1 MKEKLK
7 DLTQPLSSETDSNLA
22 GSETSELEDIDHVSS
37 ELGEKDSIKSFNEEE
52 FYKEKTSF
60 ISQLLFCWTSPLF
73 QLSKLKNI
81 NIQSLKKTKK
91 NPYNSSINCKDLFS
105 PYYNLIEYY
114 TLPTSKTYHRLLF
127 SILRVNIIDEIIV
140 LSLSLSIT
148 LLGIYR
154 VNIFRKLMGLFE
166 TSNGKDFYPA
176 SLYSISALLLF
187 VRLSQIIIIH
197 FNDFLCEKL
206 CNKTRAQLTTFIYNK
221 ILITSL
227 FIKRNFNRGR
237 IINFLQ
243 SDIETVNF
251 LFFYAP
257 MTLVVPFQIAANMI
271 FLFKLFGISFLW
283 SFITFIA
290 LITIAWLIEYFYIKT
305 KKKLLKNNDDRI
317 KGTSSILQNIKVI
330 KMFTYE
336 SLFYNTLKRKREN
349 EMNNYKRIENIFVLT
364 DFIHWLIPLF
374 LSVVSVGVEAF
385 TKDEISIE
393 NIIIAI
399 EIYDNL
405 AYPLYRIPIF
415 IASLLNTLL
424 SMKRLEDFLN
434 EENIEETKGKLKQ
447 EEEASK
453 LNRYVKYR
461 DDDQYSIIIEN
472 TDFGIKG
479 KTKEEDKILLN
490 DINIKIKKGSIVGIL
505 GETGSGKTNLVYGIL
520 RHFNTIIDSNEDV
533 DFFTSKNLNY
543 INFNKKKE
551 DNKDINNIINN
562 NEDEKSIE
570 LSNSFSSDE
579 QEKKIEK
586 KDSELKTRSA
596 QRMVINGSISY
607 ACQTPFVIND
617 TIKNNIEFFNAD
629 NTTKF
634 WKVIDVCQLSD
645 DLKLFPANEYSE
657 VSPGGANLS
666 GGQKA
671 RICLARAVYNDAD
684 IYILDDPI
692 SSVDPIV
699 FNKIYGAL
707 LLNYLKDKTRI
718 VLQHDQNFIQHMEY
732 IYYINEGKIVFSG
745 TYNEFINTKWYKKM
759 TNKEA
764 THIEKILEN
773 SDTKLT
779 VHKWKRLPTR
789 KMSIEGGKIS
799 FIEKGKVVEE
809 ESTQKGGIKFVLYK
823 KLLYTMGNKSYILPL
838 FVFIFSLSWQG
849 LQVLSNYWLTK
860 WTWKVEN
867 KNFDEKNKNTKRE
880 VNHAILYYY
889 IIYCLIGAFSLFFLF
904 IKEFLLTRAIL
915 NISTL
920 LHNDMIKQVIRAP
933 INLFHDIVPLG
944 RIINVLNFDLDRC
957 KVIVKYYGNIVRGI
971 ASLIASG
978 CICWYYNK
986 YSLYFIP
993 VLIGVCIYLVN
1004 YSIECTRDVNRV
1016 ECVARTPILNN
1027 YNETL
1032 NGIVSIRAFNKEENF
1047 FNKLKKNIFEHYLIS
1062 VYKNGVNDC
1071 FLLYLD
1077 LCSFCYLVFIVVY
1090 LDYDYSI
1097 ASAVS
1102 LGVLLRQTISFCEQL
1117 CFFFKQIGFIQNE
1130 MVHFERCEQYCNII
1144 QENYYPLIPNCPY
1157 LKNKRFTISNPQIE
1171 FQKYSATYRGL
1182 SDIVLKDINL
1192 IIYPKEKIGIVGR
1205 TGSGKSSL
1213 INALFRIFE
1222 SQRGKIFISGEDIT
1236 HIPLV
1241 QLRKEIC
1248 IVPQEPFLFD
1258 GTLRS
1263 NMDPKGQYDDYDIKK
1278 ALDKVHFNWKLL
1290 GDKKN
1295 KRLDFHVSE
1304 NGSNFSLGEKQL
1316 ICFARAI
1323 LQKKKIVIFDE
1334 ATSNCDKSAERQMI
1348 KCIQNDFKDSTVLI
1362 IAHKLVNIMNC
1373 DRVLVLD
1380 KGKIKEFDS
1389 PITLYQTPG
1398 SAFKELC
1405 DNEKKLFK
1413 HS

>member
-1 MKEKLK
+1 MEEKKKSLSI
-7 DLTQPLSSETDSNLA
+7 PLSETDSNLE
-22 GSETSELEDIDHVSS
+22 GESSELEELQNYSS
-37 ELGEKDSIKSFNEEE
+37 ELGENDSIKSFNEEE

-60 ISQLLFCWTSPLF
+60 LSKLFFCWTSPLF
-73 QLSKLKNI
+73 QLSKSKNI
-81 NIQSLKKTKK
+81 NIQTLKHTKK
-91 NPYNSSINCKDLFS
+91 DPYNSSINCRDLFT

-114 TLPTSKTYHRLLF
+114 TSQTSKTYHKLLL
-127 SILRVNIIDEIIV
+127 SILRVNILDEIIV
-140 LSLSLSIT
+140 LTLSLSLT

-154 VNIFRKLMGLFE
+154 VNVFRRIMGLFE
-166 TSNGKDFYPA
+166 ASNEKNFHMA

-187 VRLSQIIIIH
+187 VRLSQILILH
-197 FNDFLCEKL
+197 FNDFLGEKL
-206 CNKTRAQLTTFIYNK
+206 SNKTRAQLTTFIYNK
-221 ILITSL
+221 ILITSI
-227 FIKRNFNRGR
+227 FIKNSFNRGR

-283 SFITFIA
+283 SFLTFLL

-317 KGTSSILQNIKVI
+317 KATSSILQNIKVI

-336 SLFYNTLKRKREN
+336 SLFYNTLKKKREN

-364 DFIHWLIPLF
+364 DFIHWLIPLI

-415 IASLLNTLL
+415 ITSLLNTLL
-424 SMKRLEDFLN
+424 SMKRLENFLN
-434 EENIEETKGKLKQ
+434 EENIEETKLKLTDD
-447 EEEASK
+447 EEISK

-461 DDDQYSIIIEN
+461 DDDQYSLIIEN

-479 KTKEEDKILLN
+479 HSKEEDKILLN

-520 RHFNTIIDSNEDV
+520 RHFNTIADNNEDV
-533 DFFTSKNLNY
+533 DFFASRKFKYLN
-543 INFNKKKE
+543 FEKRQS
-551 DNKDINNIINN
+551 KDINNIKND

-586 KDSELKTRSA
+586 KDSELKARSA
-596 QRMVINGSISY
+596 QRMVINGTISY
-607 ACQTPFVIND
+607 ACQVPFVIND
-617 TIKNNIEFFNAD
+617 TIKNNIEFFNPD
-629 NTTKF
+629 VVSKF
-634 WKVIDVCQLSD
+634 WKVIEVCQLSD

-759 TNKEA
+759 TNKES
-764 THIEKILEN
+764 THIEKMLEN

-779 VHKWKRLPTR
+779 VHKWKRLPSR
-789 KMSIEGGKIS
+789 KMSVQGEKVA

-809 ESTQKGGIKFVLYK
+809 ESTQKGGIKFSLYK
-823 KLLYTMGNKSYILPL
+823 QLLYTMGNKSYILPL

-849 LQVLSNYWLTK
+849 LQVLSNYWLTQ
-860 WTWKVEN
+860 WTWRIEN
-867 KNFDEKNKNTKRE
+867 KNFKESPNTKRE
-880 VNHAILYYY
+880 LHHAILYYY

-933 INLFHDIVPLG
+933 INLFHDIVPIG

-971 ASLIASG
+971 ASLVASG
-978 CICWYYNK
+978 FICWYYNK

-993 VLIGVCIYLVN
+993 ILIGACIYLVN
-1004 YSIECTRDVNRV
+1004 SSIECTRDVNRV
-1016 ECVARTPILNN
+1016 ECVARTPILNI
-1027 YNETL
+1027 YNETI
-1032 NGIVSIRAFNKEENF
+1032 NGIVSIRAFNKENNF

-1077 LCSFCYLVFIVVY
+1077 LCSFCYLIFIVVY
-1090 LDYDYSI
+1090 LNYDFSI
-1097 ASAVS
+1097 SSAVS

-1130 MVHFERCEQYCNII
+1130 MVHFERCEQYCNTI
-1144 QENYYPLIPNCPY
+1144 QENYFPLIPNCPY
-1157 LKNKRFTISNPQIE
+1157 LKNKRFTITNPQIE

-1192 IIYPKEKIGIVGR
+1192 VIYPREKIGIVGR

-1213 INALFRIFE
+1213 INAMFRIFE
-1222 SQRGKIFISGEDIT
+1222 SQRGKILISGEDIT
-1236 HIPLV
+1236 HIPLT

-1278 ALDKVHFNWKLL
+1278 SLDKVHVNWKSL
-1290 GDKKN
+1290 GDKKKN
-1295 KRLDFHVSE
+1295 LDFHVSE

-1323 LQKKKIVIFDE
+1323 LQKKKIVVFDE
-1334 ATSNCDKSAERQMI
+1334 ATSNCDKMAEKQMI

-1373 DRVLVLD
+1373 NRVLVLD

-1389 PITLYQTPG
+1389 PINLYQTPG

-1405 DNEKKLFK
+1405 NNKKRLFK
-1413 HS
+1413 QS

>member
-1 MKEKLK
+1 MKELN
-7 DLTQPLSSETDSNLA
+7 QPLTSDSESNIEGG
-22 GSETSELEDIDHVSS
+22 GSSELEDMDVISS
-37 ELGEKDSIKSFNEEE
+37 ELGEKGSNKTFNEEE

-60 ISQLLFCWTSPLF
+60 LSQLFFCWTSPLF
-73 QLSKLKNI
+73 HLSKMKNI
-81 NIQSLKKTKK
+81 SIHTLKRTKK
-91 NPYNSSINCKDLFS
+91 SPFNSSINYKDLFT
-105 PYYNLIEYY
+105 PYYNLVEYY
-114 TLPTSKTYHRLLF
+114 NSPTSKTYQRLFF
-127 SILRVNIIDEIIV
+127 SILRVNILDEVIV
-140 LSLSLSIT
+140 LSLSLTMS

-154 VNIFRKLMGLFE
+154 VNVFRRFMSIFD
-166 TSNGKDFYPA
+166 TSNNKDFYPK

-187 VRLSQIIIIH
+187 VRLSQILVLH

-206 CNKTRAQLTTFIYNK
+206 CGKTRAQLYSFIYHK
-221 ILITSL
+221 ILNTSI
-227 FIKRNFNRGR
+227 FIKSHFNRGK
-237 IINFLQ
+237 IINFLH
-243 SDIETVNF
+243 SDIETINF

-257 MTLVVPFQIAANMI
+257 MTLVVPFQIGGHMFI
-271 FLFKLFGISFLW
+271 LFKLFGTSFLW
-283 SFITFIA
+283 SFLTFITL
-290 LITIAWLIEYFYIKT
+290 LIIAWLIEYFYFKT

-336 SLFYNTLKRKREN
+336 SLFYNILKKKREN

-393 NIIIAI
+393 NIIVAI
-399 EIYDNL
+399 EIYDGL

-415 IASLLNTLL
+415 TTYLLNTIL
-424 SMKRLEDFLN
+424 SMKRIEEFLN
-434 EENIEETKGKLKQ
+434 EENIEETKGIIKD
-447 EEEASK
+447 ENETSK

-479 KTKEEDKILLN
+479 KNKEENKILLN
-490 DINIKIKKGSIVGIL
+490 DINIKIKKGSLVGIL
-505 GETGSGKTNLVYGIL
+505 GETGSGKTNLVYSIL
-520 RHFNTIIDSNEDV
+520 RHFNTIIDSNEDI
-533 DFFTSKNLNY
+533 DFYTSNNLNY
-543 INFNKKKE
+543 LNINAV
-551 DNKDINNIINN
+551 KDINAINK
-562 NEDEKSIE
+562 NEEEKSIE

-579 QEKKIEK
+579 QEKKIER
-586 KDSELKTRSA
+586 KDSELKARSA
-596 QRMVINGSISY
+596 QRMIINGTISY
-607 ACQTPFVIND
+607 ACQTPFVINE
-617 TIKNNIEFFNAD
+617 TIKNNIEFFNEDNAD
-629 NTTKF
+629 KF
-634 WKVIDVCQLSD
+634 WKVIDICQLSD

-657 VSPGGANLS
+657 VSPGGSNLS

-699 FNKIYGAL
+699 FNKIYGNL

-718 VLQHDQNFIQHMEY
+718 VLQHDQNFIQNMEY
-732 IYYINEGKIVFSG
+732 IYYIHEGKIVFSG

-759 TNKEA
+759 TSKEA

-779 VHKWKRLPTR
+779 VHKWKKLPSR
-789 KMSIEGGKIS
+789 KMSVEGGKVA
-799 FIEKGKVVEE
+799 FIERGKVVEE
-809 ESTQKGGIKFVLYK
+809 ESTQKGGFKFSLYK
-823 KLLYTMGNKSYILPL
+823 KLFYTMGNKSYFLPL
-838 FVFIFSLSWQG
+838 FVVIFSLSWQG
-849 LQVLSNYWLTK
+849 LQVLSNYWLTR

-867 KNFDEKNKNTKRE
+867 KNFNENQNTKTE
-880 VNHAILYYY
+880 YNHAILYYY

-920 LHNDMIKQVIRAP
+920 LHNDIIKQVIRAP
-933 INLFHDIVPLG
+933 INLFHDKIPLG
-944 RIINVLNFDLDRC
+944 RIINVLNCDLDKC
-957 KVIVKYYGNIVRGI
+957 KAIVKIFGNIVRGF
-971 ASLIASG
+971 ATLMASG
-978 CICWYYNK
+978 CLCWYYNK
-986 YSLYFIP
+986 YTLYFIP
-993 VLIGVCIYLVN
+993 VLMCICIYLVN
-1004 YSIECTRDVNRV
+1004 SSIECTRDINRV
-1016 ECVARTPILNN
+1016 ECVARSPIITN

-1032 NGIVSIRAFNKEENF
+1032 NGIVSIRAFNKEDKF
-1047 FNKLKKNIFEHYLIS
+1047 FNKLKKQIFEHFLVNI
-1062 VYKNGVNDC
+1062 YKSGVNHC
-1071 FLLYLD
+1071 YLLYLD
-1077 LCSFCYLVFIVVY
+1077 LCSFCYLIFIVIY

-1097 ASAVS
+1097 ESAVS
-1102 LGVLLRQTISFCEQL
+1102 LGVLLKQTIQFCEQL
-1117 CFFFKQIGFIQNE
+1117 CFFYKQIGSIQND
-1130 MVHFERCEQYCNII
+1130 MVHFERCEQYCNTI
-1144 QENYYPLIPNCPY
+1144 QENYYPLTPNCPY
-1157 LKNKRFTISNPQIE
+1157 LKNKKFTITNPQIE
-1171 FQKYSATYRGL
+1171 FQNYSATYRGL
-1182 SDIVLKDINL
+1182 SDIVLKDISL
-1192 IIYPKEKIGIVGR
+1192 VIYPKEKIGIVGR

-1213 INALFRIFE
+1213 INAMFRIFE

-1236 HIPLV
+1236 HIPLI

-1263 NMDPKGQYDDYDIKK
+1263 NMDPKGQYDDYEIKK

-1290 GDKKN
+1290 GDKKS

-1304 NGSNFSLGEKQL
+1304 NGNNFSLGEKQL

-1323 LQKKKIVIFDE
+1323 LQKKKIVVFDE
-1334 ATSNCDKSAERQMI
+1334 ATSNCDKSTERQMI

-1362 IAHKLVNIMNC
+1362 IAHKLCNIMNC

-1398 SAFKELC
+1398 SAFRELC
-1405 DNEKKLFK
+1405 DYEKKLFK
-1413 HS
+1413 SS

>member
-1 MKEKLK
+1 MKERLVSLK
-7 DLTQPLSSETDSNLA
+7 SDSDSNIN
-22 GSETSELEDIDHVSS
+22 SEETSELEDLDKFSS
-37 ELGEKDSIKSFNEEE
+37 ELGENDSLKSFNEED
-52 FYKEKTSF
+52 FYKQKTSF
-60 ISQLLFCWTSPLF
+60 LSQLFFWWTRPIYD
-73 QLSKLKNI
+73 LSKTKNI
-81 NIQSLKKTKK
+81 NIQTLKHTKK
-91 NPYNSSINCKDLFS
+91 DPYNSSINCRDLFTPYHNLVECYTS
-105 PYYNLIEYY
+105 PN
-114 TLPTSKTYHRLLF
+114 SKTYKNLLF
-127 SILRVNIIDEIIV
+127 STLRVNIIDEFV
-140 LSLSLSIT
+140 VLTLSLSLT

-154 VNIFRKLMGLFE
+154 VNVFKNFMELFE
-166 TSNGKDFYPA
+166 VSEEKKFHPS
-176 SLYSISALLLF
+176 SLYSISALILI
-187 VRLSQIIIIH
+187 VRLSQILLLH
-197 FNDFLCEKL
+197 FNDFLCNKL

-221 ILITSL
+221 IINTSI
-227 FIKRNFNRGR
+227 FIKSYFNRGK

-243 SDIETVNF
+243 SDIETINF
-251 LFFYAP
+251 LFYYAP
-257 MTLVVPFQIAANMI
+257 MTLVVPFQITANII
-271 FLFKLFGISFLW
+271 FLFKLLGTSFIW
-283 SFITFIA
+283 SFITFIV

-317 KGTSSILQNIKVI
+317 KATSSILQSIKVI
-330 KMFTYE
+330 KMFTFE
-336 SLFYNTLKRKREN
+336 SLFYNTLKKKREN
-349 EMNNYKRIENIFVLT
+349 EMNNFKRIENIFVLT

-374 LSVVSVGVEAF
+374 LSIVSVGVEVL
-385 TKDEISIE
+385 TKEEISIE
-393 NIIIAI
+393 NIIVAI

-415 IASLLNTLL
+415 ISSLLNTIL
-424 SMKRLEDFLN
+424 SMKRLEDFL
-434 EENIEETKGKLKQ
+434 
-447 EEEASK
+447 
-453 LNRYVKYR
+453 
-461 DDDQYSIIIEN
+461 
-472 TDFGIKG
+472 
-479 KTKEEDKILLN
+479 DKVLLS
-490 DINIKIKKGSIVGIL
+490 DVNIKIKKGSIVGIL

-520 RHFNTIIDSNEDV
+520 RHFNIIKDNEEDEY
-533 DFFTSKNLNY
+533 FTSLNLKYLN
-543 INFNKKKE
+543 IREKKE
-551 DNKDINNIINN
+551 QKVDINTKNN
-562 NEDEKSIE
+562 QEEDSQGIE
-570 LSNSFSSDE
+570 LSSASFSSDE
-579 QEKKIEK
+579 QEKKNEK

-596 QRMVINGSISY
+596 QRMVINGTISY
-607 ACQTPFVIND
+607 ACQIPFVIND
-617 TIKNNIEFFNAD
+617 TIKNNIQFFNED
-629 NTTKF
+629 NPSKF
-634 WKVIDVCQLSD
+634 WKVIETCQLSD

-657 VSPGGANLS
+657 VSPGGSNLS

-707 LLNYLKDKTRI
+707 LINYLKDKTRI
-718 VLQHDQNFIQHMEY
+718 ILQHDQNFIQHMEY

-759 TNKEA
+759 TSKESS
-764 THIEKILEN
+764 HIEKILEN

-779 VHKWKRLPTR
+779 VHKWKRLPSR
-789 KMSIEGGKIS
+789 KLSVEGGNKVA
-799 FIEKGKVVEE
+799 FIEKGKVVVE
-809 ESTQKGGIKFVLYK
+809 ESTQKGGFKFTLYK
-823 KLLYTMGNKSYILPL
+823 KFFYATGNKSYILPL
-838 FVFIFSLSWQG
+838 CILIFSLSWQG
-849 LQVLSNYWLTK
+849 LQVMSNYWLTQ
-860 WTWKVEN
+860 WSWNFEN
-867 KNFDEKNKNTKRE
+867 KNSESTKRQLH
-880 VNHAILYYY
+880 NRILFYY
-889 IIYCLIGAFSLFFLF
+889 IIYCLIGSFSLFFLF
-904 IKEFLLTRAIL
+904 LKEFLLTRAII
-915 NISTL
+915 NVSTII
-920 LHNDMIKQVIRAP
+920 HNDIIKQIIRAP
-933 INLFHDIVPLG
+933 INLFHDVVPLG
-944 RIINVLNFDLDRC
+944 RIINVLNFDLERC
-957 KVIVKYYGNIVRGI
+957 KQIVKYYGNIVRGI
-971 ASLIASG
+971 ASLVASG

-993 VLIGVCIYLVN
+993 VLIGFCIYLVN
-1004 YSIECTRDVNRV
+1004 TCIDCTRDVNRV

-1032 NGIVSIRAFNKEENF
+1032 NGIVSIRAFNKEDKF
-1047 FNKLKKNIFEHYLIS
+1047 FHKLKKNIFEHYLIG
-1062 VYKNGVNDC
+1062 VYKNGVNAR

-1077 LCSFCYLVFIVVY
+1077 LISYCYLVFIILY

-1097 ASAVS
+1097 SSAVS

-1130 MVHFERCEQYCNII
+1130 MVHFERCDQYCNVP

-1157 LKNKRFTISNPQIE
+1157 LKNKRFIITKPQIE

-1192 IIYPKEKIGIVGR
+1192 VIYPKEKIGIVGR

-1213 INALFRIFE
+1213 INAMFRIFE
-1222 SQRGKIFISGEDIT
+1222 SQRGKILISGEDIT
-1236 HIPLV
+1236 HIPLT

-1263 NMDPKGQYDDYDIKK
+1263 NMDPKGLHDDYEIKK

-1304 NGSNFSLGEKQL
+1304 NGNNFSLGEKQL

-1334 ATSNCDKSAERQMI
+1334 ATSNCDKSTERQMN
-1348 KCIQNDFKDSTVLI
+1348 KCIQTDFKDCTVLI

-1380 KGKIKEFDS
+1380 KGRVKEFDS

-1405 DNEKKLFK
+1405 ESEKKLFK
-1413 HS
+1413 QS

>member
-1 MKEKLK
+1 
-7 DLTQPLSSETDSNLA
+7 
-22 GSETSELEDIDHVSS
+22 
-37 ELGEKDSIKSFNEEE
+37 
-52 FYKEKTSF
+52 
-60 ISQLLFCWTSPLF
+60 
-73 QLSKLKNI
+73 
-81 NIQSLKKTKK
+81 
-91 NPYNSSINCKDLFS
+91 
-105 PYYNLIEYY
+105 
-114 TLPTSKTYHRLLF
+114 
-127 SILRVNIIDEIIV
+127 
-140 LSLSLSIT
+140 
-148 LLGIYR
+148 
-154 VNIFRKLMGLFE
+154 
-166 TSNGKDFYPA
+166 
-176 SLYSISALLLF
+176 
-187 VRLSQIIIIH
+187 
-197 FNDFLCEKL
+197 
-206 CNKTRAQLTTFIYNK
+206 
-221 ILITSL
+221 
-227 FIKRNFNRGR
+227 
-237 IINFLQ
+237 
-243 SDIETVNF
+243 
-251 LFFYAP
+251 
-257 MTLVVPFQIAANMI
+257 
-271 FLFKLFGISFLW
+271 
-283 SFITFIA
+283 
-290 LITIAWLIEYFYIKT
+290 
-305 KKKLLKNNDDRI
+305 
-317 KGTSSILQNIKVI
+317 
-330 KMFTYE
+330 
-336 SLFYNTLKRKREN
+336 
-349 EMNNYKRIENIFVLT
+349 
-364 DFIHWLIPLF
+364 
-374 LSVVSVGVEAF
+374 
-385 TKDEISIE
+385 
-393 NIIIAI
+393 
-399 EIYDNL
+399 
-405 AYPLYRIPIF
+405 
-415 IASLLNTLL
+415 
-424 SMKRLEDFLN
+424 
-434 EENIEETKGKLKQ
+434 
-447 EEEASK
+447 
-453 LNRYVKYR
+453 
-461 DDDQYSIIIEN
+461 
-472 TDFGIKG
+472 
-479 KTKEEDKILLN
+479 
-490 DINIKIKKGSIVGIL
+490 
-505 GETGSGKTNLVYGIL
+505 
-520 RHFNTIIDSNEDV
+520 
-533 DFFTSKNLNY
+533 
-543 INFNKKKE
+543 
-551 DNKDINNIINN
+551 
-562 NEDEKSIE
+562 
-570 LSNSFSSDE
+570 
-579 QEKKIEK
+579 
-586 KDSELKTRSA
+586 
-596 QRMVINGSISY
+596 MVINGTISY

-617 TIKNNIEFFNAD
+617 TIKNNIEFYNKD
-629 NTTKF
+629 NISKF
-634 WKVIDVCQLSD
+634 WKVIEVCQLSD

-745 TYNEFINTKWYKKM
+745 KYNEFINTKWYKKM
-759 TNKEA
+759 TNKET

-779 VHKWKRLPTR
+779 VHKWKRIPTR
-789 KMSIEGGKIS
+789 KMSVEGGKVAY
-799 FIEKGKVVEE
+799 IEKGKVVEE
-809 ESTQKGGIKFVLYK
+809 ETAQKGGIKFVLYK

-849 LQVLSNYWLTK
+849 LQVMSNYWLTK

-867 KNFDEKNKNTKRE
+867 KNFNENQNTKRE
-880 VNHAILYYY
+880 LHHAILYYY

-971 ASLIASG
+971 ASLVASG

-1004 YSIECTRDVNRV
+1004 SSIGCTRDVNRV
-1016 ECVARTPILNN
+1016 ECIARTPILNN
-1027 YNETL
+1027 YNETI
-1032 NGIVSIRAFNKEENF
+1032 NGIVSIRAFNKEDNF
-1047 FNKLKKNIFEHYLIS
+1047 FKKLKKNIFEHYLIG

-1077 LCSFCYLVFIVVY
+1077 LCSFCYLIFIVVY
-1090 LDYDYSI
+1090 LDYDFSI

-1102 LGVLLRQTISFCEQL
+1102 LGVLLRQTINFCEQL

-1130 MVHFERCEQYCNII
+1130 MVHFERCDQYCNII

-1157 LKNKRFTISNPQIE
+1157 LKNRKYSIIEPKIE

-1213 INALFRIFE
+1213 INAMFRIFE
-1222 SQRGKIFISGEDIT
+1222 SQRGKILISGEDIT
-1236 HIPLV
+1236 HIPLI

-1263 NMDPKGQYDDYDIKK
+1263 NMDPKGQYDDYEIKK

-1295 KRLDFHVSE
+1295 KRLDFHVCE

-1405 DNEKKLFK
+1405 DNEKKLSK

>member
-1 MKEKLK
+1 MKEKLIT
-7 DLTQPLSSETDSNLA
+7 LNSESDSNINS
-22 GSETSELEDIDHVSS
+22 GETSELEDLDLFSS
-37 ELGEKDSIKSFNEEE
+37 ELGEKDSLKSLNEED
-52 FYKEKTSF
+52 FYKQKTSF
-60 ISQLLFCWTSPLF
+60 LSKLFFWWTSPIF
-73 QLSKLKNI
+73 ALSKSNNI
-81 NIQSLKKTKK
+81 NIQTLKRTKK
-91 NPYNSSINCKDLFS
+91 DPYNSSINYRDLFTPYHSLVENYSS
-105 PYYNLIEYY
+105 PN
-114 TLPTSKTYHRLLF
+114 SKTHKNLLF
-127 SILRVNIIDEIIV
+127 SILRVNILDEFVV
-140 LSLSLSIT
+140 LSLSLSLT

-154 VNIFRKLMGLFE
+154 VNVFKSFMELFDV
-166 TSNGKDFYPA
+166 KDENQFHLS
-176 SLYSISALLLF
+176 SLYSISALILI
-187 VRLSQIIIIH
+187 VRLSQILILH
-197 FNDFLCEKL
+197 YNDYLCQCL
-206 CNKTRAQLTTFIYNK
+206 CNKTRAQLTTLIYNK
-221 ILITSL
+221 IINTSI
-227 FIKRNFNRGR
+227 FIKSHFNRGK

-243 SDIETVNF
+243 SDIETINF
-251 LFFYAP
+251 LFYYAP
-257 MTLVVPFQIAANMI
+257 MTVVVPFQISANII
-271 FLFKLFGISFLW
+271 FLFKLLGTSFIW
-283 SFITFIA
+283 SFITF
-290 LITIAWLIEYFYIKT
+290 LILVTIAWLIEYFYIKT

-317 KGTSSILQNIKVI
+317 KATSSILQSIKVI

-336 SLFYNTLKRKREN
+336 SLFYNTLKKKREN

-374 LSVVSVGVEAF
+374 LSIISVGVEVL

-393 NIIIAI
+393 NILVAI

-415 IASLLNTLL
+415 ISSLLNTIL
-424 SMKRLEDFLN
+424 SMRRLENFLN
-434 EENIEETKGKLKQ
+434 EENIEETKEKI
-447 EEEASK
+447 EEDEEIK

-479 KTKEEDKILLN
+479 KKKEEDKILLS

-520 RHFNTIIDSNEDV
+520 RHFNIITDNEED
-533 DFFTSKNLNY
+533 DYLTSMNLKYLNIKENKDQKID
-543 INFNKKKE
+543 INSKHKKE
-551 DNKDINNIINN
+551 
-562 NEDEKSIE
+562 EDSQSIE
-570 LSNSFSSDE
+570 LSNSSFSSDNI
-579 QEKKIEK
+579 EKKEEK
-586 KDSELKTRSA
+586 KDSELKTRCA
-596 QRMVINGSISY
+596 QRMVINGTISY
-607 ACQTPFVIND
+607 ACQIPFVIND
-617 TIKNNIEFFNAD
+617 SIKNNIQFYNKENPA
-629 NTTKF
+629 KF
-634 WKVIDVCQLSD
+634 WKVIEACQLSD

-707 LLNYLKDKTRI
+707 LTNYLKDKTRI

-759 TNKEA
+759 TNKES

-779 VHKWKRLPTR
+779 VHKWKRLPSR
-789 KMSIEGGKIS
+789 KLSIEGNKVA
-799 FIEKGKVVEE
+799 FIEKGKVVVE
-809 ESTQKGGIKFVLYK
+809 ESTQKGGFKFSLYK
-823 KLLYTMGNKSYILPL
+823 KLFYTMGNKSYLLPL
-838 FVFIFSLSWQG
+838 FILIFSLSWQG
-849 LQVLSNYWLTK
+849 LQVMSNYWLTQ
-860 WTWKVEN
+860 WTWKIEN
-867 KNFDEKNKNTKRE
+867 KNFDKKNKNTKRE
-880 VNHAILYYY
+880 LHNAILYYY
-889 IIYCLIGAFSLFFLF
+889 IIYCLIGSFSLFFLF
-904 IKEFLLTRAIL
+904 LKEFLITRALI
-915 NISTL
+915 NISSI
-920 LHNDMIKQVIRAP
+920 LHNDMVKQIIRAP

-944 RIINVLNFDLDRC
+944 RIINVLNFDLERC
-957 KVIVKYYGNIVRGI
+957 KQIVKYYGNIVRGI

-978 CICWYYNK
+978 LICWYYNK

-993 VLIGVCIYLVN
+993 VLIIFCIYLVN
-1004 YSIECTRDVNRV
+1004 TSIDCTRDVNRV

-1032 NGIVSIRAFNKEENF
+1032 NGIVSIRAFNKEDKF
-1047 FNKLKKNIFEHYLIS
+1047 FHKLKKNIYEHYLIGI
-1062 VYKNGVNDC
+1062 YKNGVNGW

-1077 LCSFCYLVFIVVY
+1077 LISFCYLVFIILY

-1097 ASAVS
+1097 SSAVS
-1102 LGVLLRQTISFCEQL
+1102 LGVLLRQSISFCEQL
-1117 CFFFKQIGFIQNE
+1117 CFFFKQIGSIQNE
-1130 MVHFERCEQYCNII
+1130 MVHFQRCEQYCNVV
-1144 QENYYPLIPNCPY
+1144 QEKYYPSIPNCPY
-1157 LKNKRFTISNPQIE
+1157 LKNKRFNIIKPQIE

-1182 SDIVLKDINL
+1182 SDIVLRDINL

-1213 INALFRIFE
+1213 INAMFRIFE

-1236 HIPLV
+1236 HIPLT

-1263 NMDPKGQYDDYDIKK
+1263 NMDPKGYYDDHAIKS

-1290 GDKKN
+1290 GDKRN

-1304 NGSNFSLGEKQL
+1304 NGNNFSLGEKQL

-1323 LQKKKIVIFDE
+1323 LQKKKIIIFDE
-1334 ATSNCDKSAERQMI
+1334 ATSNCDKTAERQMN
-1348 KCIQNDFKDSTVLI
+1348 KCIQNDFKDCTVII

-1373 DRVLVLD
+1373 DRVLVIE

-1413 HS
+1413 QL

>member
-1 MKEKLK
+1 MNEKNKSLSI
-7 DLTQPLSSETDSNLA
+7 PLNSESNSNVSGESSELDDLDNF
-22 GSETSELEDIDHVSS
+22 SS
-37 ELGEKDSIKSFNEEE
+37 ELGENDSIKSFNEEE

-60 ISQLLFCWTSPLF
+60 LSQLFFCWTTPLF

-81 NIQSLKKTKK
+81 NIQSLKHTKK
-91 NPYNSSINCKDLFS
+91 NPYNSSINCRDLFS

-114 TLPTSKTYHRLLF
+114 TYPTSKTYHRLLF
-127 SILRVNIIDEIIV
+127 SILRVNILDEIIV
-140 LSLSLSIT
+140 LSLSLSLT

-154 VNIFRKLMGLFE
+154 VNVFRRIMGLFE
-166 TSNGKDFYPA
+166 TSNEKDFYPA

-187 VRLSQIIIIH
+187 VRLSQILILH

-221 ILITSL
+221 ILNTSI
-227 FIKRNFNRGR
+227 FIKSHFNRGR

-251 LFFYAP
+251 LFYYAP
-257 MTLVVPFQIAANMI
+257 MTLVVPFQIAANII
-271 FLFKLFGISFLW
+271 FLFKLFGISFIW
-283 SFITFIA
+283 SFITFII

-317 KGTSSILQNIKVI
+317 KATSSILQSIKVI
-330 KMFTYE
+330 KMYTYE
-336 SLFYNTLKRKREN
+336 SLFYNTLKKKREN

-364 DFIHWLIPLF
+364 DFIHWLIPLI

-434 EENIEETKGKLKQ
+434 EEDIEETKRKLKG
-447 EEEASK
+447 EEEEEETAK

-461 DDDQYSIIIEN
+461 NDDQYSLIIEN

-490 DINIKIKKGSIVGIL
+490 DINIKIKKGSLVGIL

-520 RHFNTIIDSNEDV
+520 RHFNTISDSNEDI
-533 DFFTSKNLNY
+533 DFLTSRNLKFLNLN
-543 INFNKKKE
+543 KKE
-551 DNKDINNIINN
+551 NKDINNNQN
-562 NEDEKSIE
+562 DNEDEKSIE

-579 QEKKIEK
+579 QEKKLEK
-586 KDSELKTRSA
+586 KDSELKTRNG
-596 QRMVINGSISY
+596 QRMVINGTISY
-607 ACQTPFVIND
+607 ACQVPFVIND
-617 TIKNNIEFFNAD
+617 TIKNNIEFFNPD
-629 NTTKF
+629 VVSKF
-634 WKVIDVCQLSD
+634 WKIIEVCQLSD

-759 TNKEA
+759 TNKES

-779 VHKWKRLPTR
+779 VHKWKRLPSR
-789 KMSIEGGKIS
+789 KMSVKREKVAL
-799 FIEKGKVVEE
+799 IEKGKVVEE
-809 ESTQKGGIKFVLYK
+809 ESTQKGGIKFSLYL
-823 KLLYTMGNKSYILPL
+823 KLLYTMGNNSYILPL

-867 KNFDEKNKNTKRE
+867 KNFNENQNTKRE
-880 VNHAILYYY
+880 LHHAILYYY

-933 INLFHDIVPLG
+933 INLFHDIVPIG

-971 ASLIASG
+971 ASLVASG

-993 VLIGVCIYLVN
+993 VLVGVCIYLVN
-1004 YSIECTRDVNRV
+1004 SSIECTRDVNRV

-1027 YNETL
+1027 YNETI
-1032 NGIVSIRAFNKEENF
+1032 NGIVSIRAFNKEDNF
-1047 FNKLKKNIFEHYLIS
+1047 FKKLKKNIFEHYLIS

-1077 LCSFCYLVFIVVY
+1077 LCSFCYLIFIVVY

-1144 QENYYPLIPNCPY
+1144 QENYFPLIPNCQY
-1157 LKNKRFTISNPQIE
+1157 LKNKRFTITNPQIE

-1213 INALFRIFE
+1213 INAMFRIFE
-1222 SQRGKIFISGEDIT
+1222 SQRGKILISGEDIT
-1236 HIPLV
+1236 HIPLT

-1263 NMDPKGQYDDYDIKK
+1263 NMDPKGQYDDYEIKK
-1278 ALDKVHFNWKLL
+1278 SLDKVHFNWKLL

-1334 ATSNCDKSAERQMI
+1334 ATSNCDKSAERQMN

-1405 DNEKKLFK
+1405 DSEKKLFK
-1413 HS
+1413 QS

>member
-1 MKEKLK
+1 MKEKEK
-7 DLTQPLSSETDSNLA
+7 ELSEPFRSDSDSNLNS
-22 GSETSELEDIDHVSS
+22 GETSELEDLDHISS
-37 ELGEKDSIKSFNEEE
+37 ELGENDSLKSFNEAD
-52 FYKEKTSF
+52 FYKQKTSF
-60 ISQLLFCWTSPLF
+60 LSQIFYYWTKPIF
-73 QLSKLKNI
+73 ELSKSKNI
-81 NIQSLKKTKK
+81 NINTLKRTKK
-91 NPYNSSINCKDLFS
+91 DPYNSSINCRDLFT
-105 PYYNLIEYY
+105 PYHSLVEYY
-114 TLPTSKTYHRLLF
+114 TKPNSKTKKKLLF
-127 SILRVNIIDEIIV
+127 SILRVNIFDEFIV
-140 LSLSLSIT
+140 LFLSLSLT

-154 VNIFRKLMGLFE
+154 VNVFKKFMEIFNFKE
-166 TSNGKDFYPA
+166 DKN
-176 SLYSISALLLF
+176 SLYSISALLLI
-187 VRLSQIIIIH
+187 VRLSQVLILH
-197 FNDFLCEKL
+197 YNDFLCEKL

-221 ILITSL
+221 IINTAI
-227 FIKRNFNRGR
+227 FIKSHFNSGK
-237 IINFLQ
+237 IITFLQ
-243 SDIETVNF
+243 SDIETINS
-251 LFFYAP
+251 LFYYAP
-257 MTLVVPFQIAANMI
+257 MTLVVPFQIAANII
-271 FLFKLFGISFLW
+271 FLFKLFGSSFIW
-283 SFITFIA
+283 SFITFII
-290 LITIAWLIEYFYIKT
+290 LISIAWLIEYFYIRT

-317 KGTSSILQNIKVI
+317 KATSSILQNIKVI
-330 KMFTYE
+330 KMFTFE
-336 SLFYNTLKRKREN
+336 SLFYNKLKKKREN
-349 EMNNYKRIENIFVLT
+349 EMNNFKRINNIYVLT

-374 LSVVSVGVEAF
+374 LSIVSVGVEVL
-385 TKDEISIE
+385 TKDDISIE
-393 NIIIAI
+393 NLIIAI

-405 AYPLYRIPIF
+405 AYPLFRIPVF
-415 IASLLNTLL
+415 IVFLLNTLL

-434 EENIEETKGKLKQ
+434 EENIEETKEKI
-447 EEEASK
+447 EEGEECK
-453 LNRYVKYR
+453 LNRYVRYR

-505 GETGSGKTNLVYGIL
+505 GKTGSGKTNLVYGIL
-520 RHFNTIIDSNEDV
+520 RHFNIITDNEEEE
-533 DFFTSKNLNY
+533 FYTSQNLKYLNM
-543 INFNKKKE
+543 KKKE
-551 DNKDINNIINN
+551 QNLNINNKNKDNDSIN
-562 NEDEKSIE
+562 IE
-570 LSNSFSSDE
+570 LSDASFSSDE
-579 QEKKIEK
+579 QEKKNEK
-586 KDSELKTRSA
+586 KDSEQRTRNA
-596 QRMVINGSISY
+596 QRMVINGTISY

-617 TIKNNIEFFNAD
+617 TIKNNIQFYNKENSA
-629 NTTKF
+629 KF
-634 WKVIDVCQLSD
+634 WKVIETCQLSD

-657 VSPGGANLS
+657 VSPGGSNLS

-699 FNKIYGAL
+699 FNNIYGAL
-707 LLNYLKDKTRI
+707 LLNYLKNKTRI

-759 TNKEA
+759 TSKESS
-764 THIEKILEN
+764 HIEKILEN

-779 VHKWKRLPTR
+779 VHKWKRLPSR
-789 KMSIEGGKIS
+789 KLSVEGGNKVA
-799 FIEKGKVVEE
+799 FIEKGKVVVE
-809 ESTQKGGIKFVLYK
+809 ESTQKGGFKFSLYK
-823 KLLYTMGNKSYILPL
+823 KFFYATGNKSYILPL
-838 FVFIFSLSWQG
+838 CILIFSLSWQG
-849 LQVLSNYWLTK
+849 LQVMSNYWLTQ
-860 WTWKVEN
+860 WSWNFEN
-867 KNFDEKNKNTKRE
+867 KNSESTKRQLH
-880 VNHAILYYY
+880 NRILFYY
-889 IIYCLIGAFSLFFLF
+889 IIYCLIGSFSLFFLF
-904 IKEFLLTRAIL
+904 LKEFLLTRAII
-915 NISTL
+915 NVSTII
-920 LHNDMIKQVIRAP
+920 HNDIIKQIIRAP
-933 INLFHDIVPLG
+933 INLFHDVVPLG
-944 RIINVLNFDLDRC
+944 RIINVLNFDLERC
-957 KVIVKYYGNIVRGI
+957 KQIVKYYGNIVRGI
-971 ASLIASG
+971 ASLVASG

-993 VLIGVCIYLVN
+993 VLIGFCIYLVN
-1004 YSIECTRDVNRV
+1004 TCIDCTRDVNRV

-1032 NGIVSIRAFNKEENF
+1032 NGIVSIRAFNKEDKF
-1047 FNKLKKNIFEHYLIS
+1047 FHKLKKNIFEHYLIG
-1062 VYKNGVNDC
+1062 VYKNGVNAR

-1077 LCSFCYLVFIVVY
+1077 LISYCYLVFIILY

-1097 ASAVS
+1097 SSAVS

-1130 MVHFERCEQYCNII
+1130 MVHFERCDQYCNVP

-1157 LKNKRFTISNPQIE
+1157 LKNKRFIITKPQIE

-1192 IIYPKEKIGIVGR
+1192 VIYPKEKIGIVGR

-1213 INALFRIFE
+1213 INAMFRIFE
-1222 SQRGKIFISGEDIT
+1222 SQRGKILISGEDIT
-1236 HIPLV
+1236 HIPLT

-1263 NMDPKGQYDDYDIKK
+1263 NMDPKGLHDDYEIKK

-1304 NGSNFSLGEKQL
+1304 NGNNFSLGEKQL

-1334 ATSNCDKSAERQMI
+1334 ATSNCDKSTERQMN
-1348 KCIQNDFKDSTVLI
+1348 KCIQTDFKDCTVLI

-1380 KGKIKEFDS
+1380 KGRVKEFDS

-1405 DNEKKLFK
+1405 ESEKKLFK
-1413 HS
+1413 QS

>member
-1 MKEKLK
+1 MKDSKQNLSLPLTS
-7 DLTQPLSSETDSNLA
+7 DLESIPGPEES
-22 GSETSELEDIDHVSS
+22 SELEDIDIFSS
-37 ELGEKDSIKSFNEEE
+37 ELGENDSTKSFNEEE

-60 ISQLLFCWTSPLF
+60 LSQLLFCWTSPLF

-81 NIQSLKKTKK
+81 NIQSLKSTKK
-91 NPYNSSINCKDLFS
+91 NPYNSSINCRDLFT
-105 PYYNLIEYY
+105 PYHNLIEYY
-114 TLPTSKTYHRLLF
+114 TSPESKTYHRLLF
-127 SILRVNIIDEIIV
+127 SILRVNILDEIIV
-140 LSLSLSIT
+140 LCLSLSLT

-154 VNIFRKLMGLFE
+154 VNVFRKFMGLFE
-166 TSNGKDFYPA
+166 TTNSKDFYPK
-176 SLYSISALLLF
+176 SLYSISALLLL
-187 VRLSQIIIIH
+187 VRLSQILILH

-206 CNKTRAQLTTFIYNK
+206 CNKTRAQLTTFIYYK
-221 ILITSL
+221 ILISSI
-227 FIKRNFNRGR
+227 FIKNSFNRGK

-257 MTLVVPFQIAANMI
+257 MTLVVPFQISANFV
-271 FLFKLFGISFLW
+271 FLFKLFGFSFIW
-283 SFITFIA
+283 SFITFLI

-317 KGTSSILQNIKVI
+317 KSTSSILQSIKVI
-330 KMFTYE
+330 KMYTYE

-434 EENIEETKGKLKQ
+434 EEDIEETKIKLKD
-447 EEEASK
+447 EEDETK

-461 DDDQYSIIIEN
+461 DDDQYSLIIEN

-520 RHFNTIIDSNEDV
+520 RHFNTISDTNEEF
-533 DFFTSKNLNY
+533 DFLASQNLKYLN
-543 INFNKKKE
+543 INEKE
-551 DNKDINNIINN
+551 KSKDINDKNN
-562 NEDEKSIE
+562 NSGGEEIE
-570 LSNSFSSDE
+570 LSNSFSSDDY
-579 QEKKIEK
+579 EKKVEK
-586 KDSELKTRSA
+586 KDSELKTRSG

-617 TIKNNIEFFNAD
+617 TIKNNIEFYNKD
-629 NTTKF
+629 NTAKF
-634 WKVIDVCQLSD
+634 WKVIEVCQLSD

-718 VLQHDQNFIQHMEY
+718 VLQHDQNFIQYMEY

-779 VHKWKRLPTR
+779 VHKWKRIATK
-789 KMSIEGGKIS
+789 KMTVEGGKVAY
-799 FIEKGKVVEE
+799 IEKGKVVEE
-809 ESTQKGGIKFVLYK
+809 ESTQKGGIKFSLYK
-823 KLLYTMGNKSYILPL
+823 KLLYTMGNKSYILPI

-849 LQVLSNYWLTK
+849 LQVLSNYWLTQ
-860 WTWKVEN
+860 WTWEVEN
-867 KNFDEKNKNTKRE
+867 NNFIEDKNTKRE
-880 VNHAILYYY
+880 KHHAIIYYY

-904 IKEFLLTRAIL
+904 VKEFLLTRAIL

-971 ASLIASG
+971 ASLTASG

-993 VLIGVCIYLVN
+993 VLICVCIYLVN
-1004 YSIECTRDVNRV
+1004 SSIECTRDVNRV

-1032 NGIVSIRAFNKEENF
+1032 NGIVSIRAFNKEHNF
-1047 FNKLKKNIFEHYLIS
+1047 FNKLKKNVFEHYLIS

-1077 LCSFCYLVFIVVY
+1077 LCSFCYLIFIVVY
-1090 LDYDYSI
+1090 LDYDYNI

-1144 QENYYPLIPNCPY
+1144 QENYFPLIPNCPY
-1157 LKNKRFTISNPQIE
+1157 LKNKRFSILNPQIE

-1213 INALFRIFE
+1213 INAMFRIFE
-1222 SQRGKIFISGEDIT
+1222 SQKGKIFISGEDIT
-1236 HIPLV
+1236 HIPLT

-1263 NMDPKGQYDDYDIKK
+1263 NMDPKGQYDDSEIKK

-1304 NGSNFSLGEKQL
+1304 NGNNFSLGEKQL

-1334 ATSNCDKSAERQMI
+1334 STSNCDKSAERQMI

-1380 KGKIKEFDS
+1380 KGRIKEFDS

-1413 HS
+1413 H

>member
-1 MKEKLK
+1 ME
-7 DLTQPLSSETDSNLA
+7 
-22 GSETSELEDIDHVSS
+22 
-37 ELGEKDSIKSFNEEE
+37 
-52 FYKEKTSF
+52 
-60 ISQLLFCWTSPLF
+60 
-73 QLSKLKNI
+73 
-81 NIQSLKKTKK
+81 
-91 NPYNSSINCKDLFS
+91 
-105 PYYNLIEYY
+105 
-114 TLPTSKTYHRLLF
+114 
-127 SILRVNIIDEIIV
+127 
-140 LSLSLSIT
+140 
-148 LLGIYR
+148 
-154 VNIFRKLMGLFE
+154 LFE
-166 TSNGKDFYPA
+166 VSEEKKFHPS
-176 SLYSISALLLF
+176 SLYSISALILI
-187 VRLSQIIIIH
+187 VRLSQILLLH
-197 FNDFLCEKL
+197 FNDFLCNKL

-221 ILITSL
+221 IINTSI
-227 FIKRNFNRGR
+227 FIKSYFNRGK

-243 SDIETVNF
+243 SDIETINF
-251 LFFYAP
+251 LFYYAP
-257 MTLVVPFQIAANMI
+257 MTLVVPFQITANII
-271 FLFKLFGISFLW
+271 FLFKLL
-283 SFITFIA
+283 
-290 LITIAWLIEYFYIKT
+290 YIKT

-317 KGTSSILQNIKVI
+317 KATSSILQSIKVI
-330 KMFTYE
+330 KMFTFE
-336 SLFYNTLKRKREN
+336 SLFYNTLKKKREN
-349 EMNNYKRIENIFVLT
+349 EMNNFKRIENIFVLT

-374 LSVVSVGVEAF
+374 LSIVSVGVEVL
-385 TKDEISIE
+385 TKEEISIE
-393 NIIIAI
+393 NIIVAI

-415 IASLLNTLL
+415 ISSLLNTIL

-434 EENIEETKGKLKQ
+434 EENIEETKQKIAED
-447 EEEASK
+447 EESK
-453 LNRYVKYR
+453 LNRYVRYR

-479 KTKEEDKILLN
+479 KKKEEDKVLLS
-490 DINIKIKKGSIVGIL
+490 DVNIKIKKGSIVGIL

-520 RHFNTIIDSNEDV
+520 RHFNIIKDNEEDEY
-533 DFFTSKNLNY
+533 FTSLNLKYLN
-543 INFNKKKE
+543 IREKKE
-551 DNKDINNIINN
+551 QKVDINTKNN
-562 NEDEKSIE
+562 QEEDSQGIE
-570 LSNSFSSDE
+570 LSSASFSSDE
-579 QEKKIEK
+579 QEKKNEK

-596 QRMVINGSISY
+596 QRMVINGTISY
-607 ACQTPFVIND
+607 ACQIPFVIND
-617 TIKNNIEFFNAD
+617 TIKNNIQFFNED
-629 NTTKF
+629 NPSKF
-634 WKVIDVCQLSD
+634 WKVIETCQLSD

-657 VSPGGANLS
+657 VSPGGSNLS

-707 LLNYLKDKTRI
+707 LINYLKDKTRI
-718 VLQHDQNFIQHMEY
+718 ILQHDQNFIQHMEY

-759 TNKEA
+759 TSKESS
-764 THIEKILEN
+764 HIEKILEN

-779 VHKWKRLPTR
+779 VHKWKRLPSR
-789 KMSIEGGKIS
+789 KLSVEGGNKVA
-799 FIEKGKVVEE
+799 FIEKGKVVVE
-809 ESTQKGGIKFVLYK
+809 ESTQKGGFKFSLYK
-823 KLLYTMGNKSYILPL
+823 KFFYATGNKSYILPL
-838 FVFIFSLSWQG
+838 CILIFSLSWQG
-849 LQVLSNYWLTK
+849 LQVMSNYWLTQ
-860 WTWKVEN
+860 WSWNFEN
-867 KNFDEKNKNTKRE
+867 KNSESTKRQLH
-880 VNHAILYYY
+880 NRILFYY
-889 IIYCLIGAFSLFFLF
+889 IIYCLIGSFSLFFLF
-904 IKEFLLTRAIL
+904 LKEFLLTRAII
-915 NISTL
+915 NVSTII
-920 LHNDMIKQVIRAP
+920 HNDIIKQIIRAP
-933 INLFHDIVPLG
+933 INLFHDVVPLG
-944 RIINVLNFDLDRC
+944 RIINVLNFDLERC
-957 KVIVKYYGNIVRGI
+957 KQIVKYYGNIVRGI
-971 ASLIASG
+971 ASLVASG

-993 VLIGVCIYLVN
+993 VLIGFCIYLVN
-1004 YSIECTRDVNRV
+1004 TCIDCTRDVNRV

-1032 NGIVSIRAFNKEENF
+1032 NGIVSIRAFNKEDKF
-1047 FNKLKKNIFEHYLIS
+1047 FHKLKKNIFEHYLIG
-1062 VYKNGVNDC
+1062 VYKNGVNAR

-1077 LCSFCYLVFIVVY
+1077 LISYCYLVFIILY

-1097 ASAVS
+1097 SSAVS

-1130 MVHFERCEQYCNII
+1130 MVHFERCDQYCNVP

-1157 LKNKRFTISNPQIE
+1157 LKNKRFIITKPQIE

-1192 IIYPKEKIGIVGR
+1192 VIYPKEKIGIVGR

-1213 INALFRIFE
+1213 INAMFRIFE
-1222 SQRGKIFISGEDIT
+1222 SQRGKILISGEDIT
-1236 HIPLV
+1236 HIPLT

-1263 NMDPKGQYDDYDIKK
+1263 NMDPKGLHDDYEIKK

-1304 NGSNFSLGEKQL
+1304 NGNNFSLGEKQL

-1334 ATSNCDKSAERQMI
+1334 ATSNCDKSTERQMN
-1348 KCIQNDFKDSTVLI
+1348 KCIQTDFKDCTVLI

-1380 KGKIKEFDS
+1380 KGRVKEFDS

-1405 DNEKKLFK
+1405 ESEKKLFK
-1413 HS
+1413 QS

>member
-1 MKEKLK
+1 MNEKK
-7 DLTQPLSSETDSNLA
+7 DLTVPLGSDSDSNLGA
-22 GSETSELEDIDHVSS
+22 GDTSELEELDGFSS
-37 ELGEKDSIKSFNEEE
+37 ELGEKDSVKSFNEEE

-60 ISQLLFCWTSPLF
+60 LSQLLFCWTSPLF
-73 QLSKLKNI
+73 HLSKLKNI
-81 NIQSLKKTKK
+81 NIQSLKNTKK
-91 NPYNSSINCKDLFS
+91 SPYNSSINCKDLFS

-114 TLPTSKTYHRLLF
+114 NLPTSKTYHHLLF
-127 SILRVNIIDEIIV
+127 SILRVNILDEFIV
-140 LSLSLSIT
+140 LSLSLSLT

-154 VNIFRKLMGLFE
+154 VNVFRRFMGIFE
-166 TSNGKDFYPA
+166 SSEGKDFYPKA
-176 SLYSISALLLF
+176 LYSISALLLL
-187 VRLSQIIIIH
+187 VRLSQILILH

-206 CNKTRAQLTTFIYNK
+206 CNKTRAQLTTFIYDK
-221 ILITSL
+221 ILNTSI
-227 FIKRNFNRGR
+227 FIKSHFNRGR

-257 MTLVVPFQIAANMI
+257 MTLVVPFQIAANII
-271 FLFKLFGISFLW
+271 FLFKLFGFSFIWSFL
-283 SFITFIA
+283 TFLI

-317 KGTSSILQNIKVI
+317 KSTSSILQNIKVI
-330 KMFTYE
+330 KMYTYE

-385 TKDEISIE
+385 TKDEMSIE

-415 IASLLNTLL
+415 ITSLLNTLL

-434 EENIEETKGKLKQ
+434 EENIEETKRKLKYDN
-447 EEEASK
+447 EISK

-520 RHFNTIIDSNEDV
+520 RHFNTITDNNEEDE
-533 DFFTSKNLNY
+533 FLTSQNLNY
-543 INFNKKKE
+543 LNFNKKDK
-551 DNKDINNIINN
+551 NKDINNINN
-562 NEDEKSIE
+562 NNDDISLE

-579 QEKKIEK
+579 QEKKLEK
-586 KDSELKTRSA
+586 KDSELKVRSA
-596 QRMVINGSISY
+596 QRMVINGTISY
-607 ACQTPFVIND
+607 ACQVPFVIND
-617 TIKNNIEFFNAD
+617 TIKNNIEFFNKD
-629 NTTKF
+629 NNQKF
-634 WKVIDVCQLSD
+634 FKVIDVCQLSD

-718 VLQHDQNFIQHMEY
+718 VLQHDQNFIQNMEY

-759 TNKEA
+759 TNKET

-779 VHKWKRLPTR
+779 VHKWKRMPTR
-789 KMSIEGGKIS
+789 KMSVEGGKVA

-809 ESTQKGGIKFVLYK
+809 ESTQKGGIKFSSYK

-838 FVFIFSLSWQG
+838 FVLIFSLSWQG
-849 LQVLSNYWLTK
+849 LQVLSNYWLTQ

-867 KNFDEKNKNTKRE
+867 KNFNDQNTRRE
-880 VNHAILYYY
+880 FHHAILYYY

-915 NISTL
+915 NISTI

-944 RIINVLNFDLDRC
+944 RIINVLNFDLERC

-971 ASLIASG
+971 ASLVASG
-978 CICWYYNK
+978 FICWYYNK

-993 VLIGVCIYLVN
+993 VLICVCIYLVN
-1004 YSIECTRDVNRV
+1004 SSIECTRDVNRV

-1032 NGIVSIRAFNKEENF
+1032 NGIVSIRAFNKEDNF
-1047 FNKLKKNIFEHYLIS
+1047 FKKLKKNIFEHYLIS

-1077 LCSFCYLVFIVVY
+1077 LCSFCYLIFIVVY
-1090 LDYDYSI
+1090 LDYDYNI
-1097 ASAVS
+1097 ANAVS

-1144 QENYYPLIPNCPY
+1144 QEKYYPSIPNCPY
-1157 LKNKRFTISNPQIE
+1157 LKNKKFSISNPQIE

-1213 INALFRIFE
+1213 INSLFRIFE
-1222 SQRGKIFISGEDIT
+1222 SQNGKILISGEDIT
-1236 HIPLV
+1236 RIPLT

-1263 NMDPKGQYDDYDIKK
+1263 NMDPQGQYDDYEIKK

-1323 LQKKKIVIFDE
+1323 LQKKKIVVFDE

-1348 KCIQNDFKDSTVLI
+1348 KCIQNDFKDCTVLI

-1405 DNEKKLFK
+1405 DCEKRLFK
-1413 HS
+1413 HT

>member
-1 MKEKLK
+1 MKEQLIISNS
-7 DLTQPLSSETDSNLA
+7 DSDSNLNS
-22 GSETSELEDIDHVSS
+22 GETSELENLDVFSS
-37 ELGEKDSIKSFNEEE
+37 ELGENDSLKSFNEEL
-52 FYKEKTSF
+52 FYKQKTSF
-60 ISQLLFCWTSPLF
+60 LSQLFFWWTSPIYD
-73 QLSKLKNI
+73 LSKSKDINI
-81 NIQSLKKTKK
+81 NSLKRTKK
-91 NPYNSSINCKDLFS
+91 DPYNSSINCRDLFT
-105 PYYNLIEYY
+105 PYHSLVEYY
-114 TLPTSKTYHRLLF
+114 SSPNSKTHKNLLF
-127 SILRVNIIDEIIV
+127 SILRANFIDEFIV
-140 LSLSLSIT
+140 LTLSLSLT

-154 VNIFRKLMGLFE
+154 VNVFKSFMELFNLKE
-166 TSNGKDFYPA
+166 ENQFHRSA
-176 SLYSISALLLF
+176 LYSLSALILV
-187 VRLSQIIIIH
+187 VRLSQIVILH
-197 FNDFLCEKL
+197 YNDYLCQTL

-221 ILITSL
+221 IINTSI
-227 FIKRNFNRGR
+227 FIKSHFNQGK

-243 SDIETVNF
+243 SDVETINF
-251 LFFYAP
+251 LFSYAP
-257 MTLVVPFQIAANMI
+257 MTVVVPFQIAANII
-271 FLFKLFGISFLW
+271 FLFKLLGTSFIW
-283 SFITFIA
+283 SFITFLLLIA
-290 LITIAWLIEYFYIKT
+290 IAWAIEYFYIKT

-317 KGTSSILQNIKVI
+317 KATSSILQSIKVI

-336 SLFYNTLKRKREN
+336 SLFYNTLKKKREN
-349 EMNNYKRIENIFVLT
+349 EMNNYKRIQNIFVLT

-374 LSVVSVGVEAF
+374 LSIVSVGVEVL

-393 NIIIAI
+393 NIIVAI

-405 AYPLYRIPIF
+405 AYPLFRIPIF
-415 IASLLNTLL
+415 ISSLLNTIL
-424 SMKRLEDFLN
+424 SMRRLEDFFN
-434 EENIEETKGKLKQ
+434 EENIEETKEKIGED
-447 EEEASK
+447 EECK

-479 KTKEEDKILLN
+479 KKKEEDKILLN

-520 RHFNTIIDSNEDV
+520 RHFNIITDNEEDEY
-533 DFFTSKNLNY
+533 FTSMNLKY
-543 INFNKKKE
+543 LDIREKKDSK
-551 DNKDINNIINN
+551 KDINSKQNQ
-562 NEDEKSIE
+562 EESQSIE
-570 LSNSFSSDE
+570 LSNASFSSDD
-579 QEKKIEK
+579 QEKKNEK
-586 KDSELKTRSA
+586 RDSEIKTRSA
-596 QRMVINGSISY
+596 QRMVINGTISY
-607 ACQTPFVIND
+607 ACQIPFVVND
-617 TIKNNIEFFNAD
+617 TIKNNIQFYNKENPA
-629 NTTKF
+629 KF
-634 WKVIDVCQLSD
+634 WKVVEACQLSD
-645 DLKLFPANEYSE
+645 DFKLFPANEYSE
-657 VSPGGANLS
+657 VSPGGSNLS

-707 LLNYLKDKTRI
+707 LTNYLKDKTRI

-732 IYYINEGKIVFSG
+732 IYYIHEGKIVFSG

-759 TNKEA
+759 TNKES

-779 VHKWKRLPTR
+779 VHKWKRLPSR
-789 KMSIEGGKIS
+789 KLSQVEGHKVA
-799 FIEKGKVVEE
+799 FIEKGKVVVE
-809 ESTQKGGIKFVLYK
+809 ESTEKGGFKFSLYK
-823 KLLYTMGNKSYILPL
+823 KLFYSMGNKGYILPL
-838 FVFIFSLSWQG
+838 SIFIFSLSWQG
-849 LQVLSNYWLTK
+849 LQVMSNYWLTQ
-860 WTWKVEN
+860 WTWKIEN
-867 KNFDEKNKNTKRE
+867 KNFEEKNQNTKRE
-880 VNHAILYYY
+880 LHNAILYYY
-889 IIYCLIGAFSLFFLF
+889 IIYCLIGSFSLFFLF
-904 IKEFLLTRAIL
+904 LKEFLLTRALI
-915 NISTL
+915 NISNL
-920 LHNDMIKQVIRAP
+920 LHNDMIKQIIRAP
-933 INLFHDIVPLG
+933 INLFHDVVPLG
-944 RIINVLNFDLDRC
+944 RIINVLNFDLEKC
-957 KVIVKYYGNIVRGI
+957 KNIVKFYGNIVRGI

-993 VLIGVCIYLVN
+993 VVVIFCIYLVN
-1004 YSIECTRDVNRV
+1004 TSIDCTRDVNRV
-1016 ECVARTPILNN
+1016 ECVARTPILNI

-1032 NGIVSIRAFNKEENF
+1032 NGIVSIRAFNKEENI
-1047 FNKLKKNIFEHYLIS
+1047 FNKLKKNIFEHYLIG
-1062 VYKNGVNDC
+1062 VYKNGVNGR

-1077 LCSFCYLVFIVVY
+1077 LISFCYLVFIILY

-1097 ASAVS
+1097 SSAVS
-1102 LGVLLRQTISFCEQL
+1102 LGVLLRQTTSFCEQL
-1117 CFFFKQIGFIQNE
+1117 CFFFKQIGSIQND
-1130 MVHFERCEQYCNII
+1130 MVHFERCDQYCNVV
-1144 QENYYPLIPNCPY
+1144 QEKYYPSIPNCPY
-1157 LKNKRFTISNPQIE
+1157 LKNKKFFITKPQIE

-1213 INALFRIFE
+1213 INAMFRIFE
-1222 SQRGKIFISGEDIT
+1222 SQKGKIFISGEDIT
-1236 HIPLV
+1236 RIPLT

-1263 NMDPKGQYDDYDIKK
+1263 NMDPKGNYDDYEIKK

-1290 GDKKN
+1290 GDKKS

-1323 LQKKKIVIFDE
+1323 LQKKKIVVFDE
-1334 ATSNCDKSAERQMI
+1334 ATSNCDKSTERQMN
-1348 KCIQNDFKDSTVLI
+1348 KCIQEDFKDCTVLI

-1380 KGKIKEFDS
+1380 KGRIKEFDS

-1405 DNEKKLFK
+1405 DNEKRLFK
-1413 HS
+1413 QS

>member
-1 MKEKLK
+1 MKEKLIS
-7 DLTQPLSSETDSNLA
+7 LNSLSESNLS
-22 GSETSELEDIDHVSS
+22 GGETSELEDLDHFSS
-37 ELGEKDSIKSFNEEE
+37 ELGENDSLKKFNEAAFFQQE
-52 FYKEKTSF
+52 TSF
-60 ISQLLFCWTSPLF
+60 LSQLFFWWTKPIF
-73 QLSKLKNI
+73 NLSKSKNI
-81 NIQSLKKTKK
+81 NIETLKSTKQE
-91 NPYNSSINCKDLFS
+91 PYNTSINCNDLFTPYHSLVECYTS
-105 PYYNLIEYY
+105 PN
-114 TLPTSKTYHRLLF
+114 SKTYKNLLF
-127 SILRVNIIDEIIV
+127 STLRVNLIDEIIV
-140 LSLSLSIT
+140 VALSLSLT

-154 VNIFRKLMGLFE
+154 VNVFKNFMGLFE
-166 TSNGKDFYPA
+166 ASEQKKFHPS
-176 SLYSISALLLF
+176 SLYSISALILI
-187 VRLSQIIIIH
+187 VRLSQILILH
-197 FNDFLCEKL
+197 YNDFLCNKL

-221 ILITSL
+221 IINTSI
-227 FIKRNFNRGR
+227 FIKSYFNRGK

-243 SDIETVNF
+243 SDIETINF
-251 LFFYAP
+251 LFYYAP
-257 MTLVVPFQIAANMI
+257 MTLVVPFQITANII
-271 FLFKLFGISFLW
+271 FLFKLLGISFIW
-283 SFITFIA
+283 SFITFII

-317 KGTSSILQNIKVI
+317 KATSSILQSIKVI
-330 KMFTYE
+330 KMFTFE
-336 SLFYNTLKRKREN
+336 SLFYDTLKRKREN
-349 EMNNYKRIENIFVLT
+349 EMNNFKRIENIFVLT

-374 LSVVSVGVEAF
+374 LSIVSVGVEVL

-393 NIIIAI
+393 NIIVAI
-399 EIYDNL
+399 EIYDSL

-415 IASLLNTLL
+415 ISSLLNTIL
-424 SMKRLEDFLN
+424 SMKRLESFLN
-434 EENIEETKGKLKQ
+434 EENIEETKEKLGED
-447 EEEASK
+447 EESK

-479 KTKEEDKILLN
+479 KKKEEDKILLN

-520 RHFNTIIDSNEDV
+520 RHFNIITDNVEDEY
-533 DFFTSKNLNY
+533 FTSLNLKYFNMMEKKSKNNL
-543 INFNKKKE
+543 
-551 DNKDINNIINN
+551 DINNKTNN
-562 NEDEKSIE
+562 NKEQDSQSIK
-570 LSNSFSSDE
+570 LSNESFSSN
-579 QEKKIEK
+579 EKKKKNEK

-596 QRMVINGSISY
+596 QRMVINGTISY

-617 TIKNNIEFFNAD
+617 TIKNNIQFFNKENPA
-629 NTTKF
+629 KF
-634 WKVIDVCQLSD
+634 WKVVEACQLSD

-657 VSPGGANLS
+657 VSPGGSNLS

-707 LLNYLKDKTRI
+707 LTNYLKDKTRI

-759 TNKEA
+759 TNKES

-779 VHKWKRLPTR
+779 VHKWKRLPSR
-789 KMSIEGGKIS
+789 KLSIEGDKVA
-799 FIEKGKVVEE
+799 FIEKGKVVVE
-809 ESTQKGGIKFVLYK
+809 ESTKKGGFKFSLYK
-823 KLLYTMGNKSYILPL
+823 KFFYSIGNKSYLLPFCIL
-838 FVFIFSLSWQG
+838 IFSLSWQG
-849 LQVLSNYWLTK
+849 LQVMSNYWLTQ
-860 WTWKVEN
+860 WTWKIEN
-867 KNFDEKNKNTKRE
+867 KKFEEKNQNTKRE
-880 VNHAILYYY
+880 LHNAILYYY
-889 IIYCLIGAFSLFFLF
+889 IVYCLIGSFSLFFLF
-904 IKEFLLTRAIL
+904 LKEFLLTRAII

-920 LHNDMIKQVIRAP
+920 LHNDMIKQIIRAP
-933 INLFHDIVPLG
+933 INLFHDVVPLG
-944 RIINVLNFDLDRC
+944 RIINVLNFDLERC

-978 CICWYYNK
+978 LICWYYNK

-993 VLIGVCIYLVN
+993 VLICFCIYLVN
-1004 YSIECTRDVNRV
+1004 TCIDCTRDVNRV

-1047 FNKLKKNIFEHYLIS
+1047 FKKLKKNIFEHYLIG
-1062 VYKNGVNDC
+1062 VYKNGVNAR

-1077 LCSFCYLVFIVVY
+1077 LISFCYLVFIILY

-1097 ASAVS
+1097 SSAVS
-1102 LGVLLRQTISFCEQL
+1102 LGVLLRQSISFCEQL
-1117 CFFFKQIGFIQNE
+1117 CFFFKQIGFIQSE
-1130 MVHFERCEQYCNII
+1130 MVHFERCDQYCNIV
-1144 QENYYPLIPNCPY
+1144 QENYYPTIPNCPY
-1157 LKNKRFTISNPQIE
+1157 LKNKKFMITKPQIE

-1182 SDIVLKDINL
+1182 SDIVLRDINL
-1192 IIYPKEKIGIVGR
+1192 TIYPKEKIGIVGR

-1213 INALFRIFE
+1213 INAMFRIFE
-1222 SQRGKIFISGEDIT
+1222 SQRGKILISDEDIT
-1236 HIPLV
+1236 HIPLT

-1258 GTLRS
+1258 GTLRA
-1263 NMDPKGQYDDYDIKK
+1263 NMDPKGNYDDYDIKQ

-1290 GDKKN
+1290 GDKKS

-1304 NGSNFSLGEKQL
+1304 NGNNFSLGEKQL

-1334 ATSNCDKSAERQMI
+1334 ATSNCDKNAEKQMI
-1348 KCIQNDFKDSTVLI
+1348 KCIQNEFKDSTVII

-1380 KGKIKEFDS
+1380 KGRIKEFDS

-1413 HS
+1413 QS

>member
-1 MKEKLK
+1 MKEKINELN
-7 DLTQPLSSETDSNLA
+7 QPLASDSDSNL
-22 GSETSELEDIDHVSS
+22 GGGETSELEDIDVMSS
-37 ELGEKDSIKSFNEEE
+37 ELGERDSTKSFNEEE

-60 ISQLLFCWTSPLF
+60 LSQLFFCWTSPLF

-81 NIQSLKKTKK
+81 NIQSLKRTKK
-91 NPYNSSINCKDLFS
+91 TPYNSSINCKDLYT

-114 TLPTSKTYHRLLF
+114 NSPTSKTYHRLLF
-127 SILRVNIIDEIIV
+127 SILRVNILDELIV
-140 LSLSLSIT
+140 LSLSLT
-148 LLGIYR
+148 LTFLGIYR
-154 VNIFRKLMGLFE
+154 VNVFRRFMGLFE
-166 TSNGKDFYPA
+166 TSNDKNFYPK
-176 SLYSISALLLF
+176 SLYSLSALLLF
-187 VRLSQIIIIH
+187 VRLSQILILH

-227 FIKRNFNRGR
+227 FIKSHFNRGR

-243 SDIETVNF
+243 SDIETINF

-257 MTLVVPFQIAANMI
+257 MTLVVPFQITANMI
-271 FLFKLFGISFLW
+271 ILFRLFGISFLW
-283 SFITFIA
+283 SFCTFIA

-317 KGTSSILQNIKVI
+317 KTTSSILQNIKVI
-330 KMFTYE
+330 KMYTYE
-336 SLFYNTLKRKREN
+336 SLFYNILKRKREN

-385 TKDEISIE
+385 TNDEISIE
-393 NIIIAI
+393 NIIVAI
-399 EIYDNL
+399 DIYDSL

-415 IASLLNTLL
+415 MASLLNTLL

-434 EENIEETKGKLKQ
+434 EENIEETKGKIKEEQ
-447 EEEASK
+447 EAAK
-453 LNRYVKYR
+453 LNRYIKYR

-479 KTKEEDKILLN
+479 KKKEEDKILLN

-520 RHFNTIIDSNEDV
+520 RHFNTITDSNEDI
-533 DFFTSKNLNY
+533 DFFTTSNNLNY
-543 INFNKKKE
+543 GFNDKKMVS
-551 DNKDINNIINN
+551 KDINNNNN
-562 NEDEKSIE
+562 NEEEKSIE

-579 QEKKIEK
+579 QEKKLER

-596 QRMVINGSISY
+596 QRMVINGTISY

-617 TIKNNIEFFNAD
+617 TIKNNIEFFNKD
-629 NTTKF
+629 NLAKF
-634 WKVIDVCQLSD
+634 WKVIEVCQLSD
-645 DLKLFPANEYSE
+645 DLKLFPSNEYSE
-657 VSPGGANLS
+657 VSPGGSNLS

-699 FNKIYGAL
+699 FNKIYGSL

-718 VLQHDQNFIQHMEY
+718 VLHHDQNIIQHMKY

-779 VHKWKRLPTR
+779 VHKWKRLPSR
-789 KMSIEGGKIS
+789 KMSIEGGKVA
-799 FIEKGKVVEE
+799 FIERGKVVEE
-809 ESTQKGGIKFVLYK
+809 ESTQKGGIKFSLYK
-823 KLLYTMGNKSYILPL
+823 KLMYTMGNKSYILPF
-838 FVFIFSLSWQG
+838 FVLIFSLSWQG
-849 LQVLSNYWLTK
+849 LQVLSNYWLTQ

-867 KNFDEKNKNTKRE
+867 KNFNENQNTKRE
-880 VNHAILYYY
+880 RHHAILYYY

-957 KVIVKYYGNIVRGI
+957 KVIVKLYGNIVRGF
-971 ASLIASG
+971 ASLVASG

-993 VLIGVCIYLVN
+993 VLISVCFYVVN
-1004 YSIECTRDVNRV
+1004 SSIECTRDVNRV

-1032 NGIVSIRAFNKEENF
+1032 NGIVSIRAFNKEDNF

-1071 FLLYLD
+1071 YLLYLD
-1077 LCSFCYLVFIVVY
+1077 LISFCYLIFIVLY

-1102 LGVLLRQTISFCEQL
+1102 LGVFLRQTISFCEQL
-1117 CFFFKQIGFIQNE
+1117 CFFFKQFGSLQNE
-1130 MVHFERCEQYCNII
+1130 MVHFERCEQYCKTI

-1236 HIPLV
+1236 HIPLI

-1258 GTLRS
+1258 GTLRN

-1304 NGSNFSLGEKQL
+1304 NGNNFSLGEKQL

-1405 DNEKKLFK
+1405 DSEKKLFK
-1413 HS
+1413 QS